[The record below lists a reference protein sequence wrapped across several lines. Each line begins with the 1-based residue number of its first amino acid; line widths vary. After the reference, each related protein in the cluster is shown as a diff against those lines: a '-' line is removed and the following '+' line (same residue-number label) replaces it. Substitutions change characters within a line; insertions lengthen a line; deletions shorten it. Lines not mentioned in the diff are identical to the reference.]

1 MASSGNRQTRF
12 HGRVERGEAPCAHP
26 GCIAPGEFRAPPDAK
41 ESGGGRRAGF
51 DGPGDW
57 RWLCLDH
64 VRAFNLGYNYFAG
77 MSPDEISEAQN
88 PYGGWDRE
96 TRAFTGAGADAPP
109 RWADFADPLDA
120 IGTRFRRQADAVP
133 RTDGRE
139 LNRDD
144 RVSLSVLGLGV
155 DADRRALRRRYAE
168 LVRLYHPDRNGG
180 DRSHE
185 KALQAVIHAYT
196 QLKSRPA
203 FA

>member
-1 MASSGNRQTRF
+1 VASSGRRQTRF
-12 HGRVERGEAPCAHP
+12 HGRVDRGQAYCARP
-26 GCIAPGEFRAPPDAK
+26 GCAAPGEFRAPP
-41 ESGGGRRAGF
+41 EAGHAASF

-64 VRAFNLGYNYFAG
+64 VREFNARYNYFDG

-96 TRAFTGAGADAPP
+96 TRAFARAGGSPPP

-120 IGTRFRRQADAVP
+120 IGARFRRSNAEGP
-133 RTDGRE
+133 RQDGRE
-139 LNRDD
+139 LSEGD
-144 RVSLSVLGLGV
+144 RRSLRLLGLGT

-168 LVRLYHPDRNGG
+168 LLRRYHPDHNGG
-180 DRSHE
+180 DRGHE
-185 KALQAVIHAYT
+185 KALQAVIGAYT
-196 QLKSRPA
+196 ALKSRPA